1 MHFQKLKLPREEVVS
16 IQSLKKMCLGAK
28 LFFKCGGGSLEFSQ
42 NFELRVSG
50 KTHSIQFLTSND
62 MLCAMCSM
70 YFYKTIGEKI
80 CHDSID
86 CTVLVTNKKATFSHC
101 QLGLAFLIYG
111 HLLSY
116 LFCCKTYPSCTAL
129 DTYQNCTLLSSMDT
143 QLFTAHLK
151 YRFYDWFLGAK

>member
-62 MLCAMCSM
+62 MLSAMCSM
-70 YFYKTIGEKI
+70 Y
-80 CHDSID
+80 
-86 CTVLVTNKKATFSHC
+86 VLLQNHWRKD
-101 QLGLAFLIYG
+101 
-111 HLLSY
+111 LSRLNRLY
-116 LFCCKTYPSCTAL
+116 CPS
-129 DTYQNCTLLSSMDT
+129 N
-143 QLFTAHLK
+143 
-151 YRFYDWFLGAK
+151 